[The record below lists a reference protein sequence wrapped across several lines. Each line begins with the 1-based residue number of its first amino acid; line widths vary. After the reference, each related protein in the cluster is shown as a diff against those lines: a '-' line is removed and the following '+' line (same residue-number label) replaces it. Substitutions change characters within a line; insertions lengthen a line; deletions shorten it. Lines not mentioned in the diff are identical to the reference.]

1 LAAAGDGDNI
11 TMTSTNLEVAGDM
24 MCCASC
30 GIAEGGDIK
39 LKTCTACKSV
49 RYCGFKCQ
57 KEHRPQH
64 KKECKKRTAELRD
77 EVLFKQPKSNYYGD
91 CPICCLPLPIDCSK
105 TIRSACCSKI
115 ICQGCS
121 YANQVRQSEQSLVR
135 KCPFCRHPTPKSLQE
150 SVRNTMKRVEAND
163 PVAMNDM
170 GMTLYDKG
178 DFKGAFE
185 YMSMAAGL
193 GDAGAHYNLSCFYRD
208 GVGVEKDKK
217 KELHH
222 LEEAAIGGYTN
233 ARNNLGCVEE
243 NNGRRVR
250 AIKHWSIAAK
260 LGNDGALQSLKD
272 AYGKGYISKEDFA
285 SALRGH
291 QAAVDA
297 TKSPH
302 REEAEAALQKLEAT
316 GAV

>member
-1 LAAAGDGDNI
+1 MFDIAALNVRRSIDRNTKKLVKNGPRI
-11 TMTSTNLEVAGDM
+11 TRRDFVQEFRQPESTHE
-24 MCCASC
+24 
-30 GIAEGGDIK
+30 
-39 LKTCTACKSV
+39 
-49 RYCGFKCQ
+49 
-57 KEHRPQH
+57 
-64 KKECKKRTAELRD
+64 
-77 EVLFKQPKSNYYGD
+77 GD
-91 CPICCLPLPIDCSK
+91 CPICLLPVPLDLSESMIMS
-105 TIRSACCSKI
+105 CCCKY
-115 ICQGCS
+115 ICNGCD
-121 YANQVRQSEQSLVR
+121 YADQMRMKAEMTKNKRPL
-135 KCPFCRHPTPKSLQE
+135 CPFCRQPAPSSKEEVETNLL
-150 SVRNTMKRVEAND
+150 KRIEVND
-163 PVAMNDM
+163 PLAICEM
-170 GMTLYDKG
+170 GTRRYHEGDYDS
-178 DFKGAFE
+178 AFE
-185 YMSMAAGL
+185 YYSKAVEL

-297 TKSPH
+297 TKSPQ